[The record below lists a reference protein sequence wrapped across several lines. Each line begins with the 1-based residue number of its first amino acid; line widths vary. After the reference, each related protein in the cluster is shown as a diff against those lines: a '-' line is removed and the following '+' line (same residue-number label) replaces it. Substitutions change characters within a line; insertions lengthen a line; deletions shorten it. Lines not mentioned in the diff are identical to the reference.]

1 MDYDAAAMYV
11 SFLGFLTFKFASVPF
26 LVRFAPFA
34 LSITSRLVHLDL
46 VQPSAYF
53 LLSLP

>member
-1 MDYDAAAMYV
+1 MDYGAAAMYV
-11 SFLGFLTFKFASVPF
+11 SFLVFLAFKFTSVPF
-26 LVRFAPFA
+26 LIRFAPFA
-34 LSITSRLVHLDL
+34 LSITSRLVHSDL